1 MKKYFI
7 NNIFLLGFTVIIS
20 FIFVYYHHLIYKQE
34 EKEGFHQNQNI
45 ILLGDSILK
54 NNSYVSIGKSI
65 DDLLREK
72 TKYNVYNYAEDDSMI
87 HSVYRQLNKIPEYL
101 NDSNTTIF
109 LSIGGNDIIH
119 YYIHQDVNLDNFTF
133 LKEKFNEYR
142 NLVKTIQKK
151 LDQTRI
157 VVLDIY
163 YPTDAYFNNYLS
175 IIQEWNSLLYNDS
188 TNEFHSYS
196 LLSIHQSNKE
206 SSDFINFIEPSEEGG
221 EKIVNLILKNLD
233 FN

>member
-1 MKKYFI
+1 MKKKFI
-7 NNIFLLGFTVIIS
+7 YIYLFAFTILLVLYLFLLIYLFM
-20 FIFVYYHHLIYKQE
+20 YHN
-34 EKEGFHQNQNI
+34 KEAFHQKQNI

-54 NNSYVSIGKSI
+54 NNNYVSPGNSI
-65 DDLLREK
+65 DDLLRGK
-72 TKYNVYNYAEDDSMI
+72 TKFNIYNYAEDDSMI
-87 HSVYRQLNKIPEYL
+87 YSVYRQLNKIPEYL
-101 NDSNTTIF
+101 NDSNTTVI

-119 YYIHQDVNLDNFTF
+119 YYIHQDVNPDNFTF

-157 VVLDIY
+157 VALDIY
-163 YPTDAYFNNYLS
+163 YPTDAYFQNYLP
-175 IIQEWNSLLYNDS
+175 IIQEWNSLLYNES

-221 EKIVNLILKNLD
+221 EKIVNLILKEVKSK
-233 FN
+233 

>member
-1 MKKYFI
+1 M
-7 NNIFLLGFTVIIS
+7 
-20 FIFVYYHHLIYKQE
+20 YKQE

-54 NNSYVSIGKSI
+54 NNYYVPHGKSI

-72 TKYNVYNYAEDDSMI
+72 TKSSIYNYAEDDSMI
-87 HSVYRQLNKIPEYL
+87 HIVYHQLNKIPEYL
-101 NDSNTTIF
+101 NHSNTTVF

-119 YYIHQDVNLDNFTF
+119 YYIHKDVNPYNFTF
-133 LKEKFNEYR
+133 IKEKFHEYR
-142 NLVKTIQKK
+142 NLVKAIQKK

-163 YPTDAYFNNYLS
+163 YPNDAYFQNYLP

-188 TNEFHSYS
+188 TIESSYS
-196 LLSIHQSNKE
+196 LLSISQSIKKPN
-206 SSDFINFIEPSEEGG
+206 DFINFIEPSEEGG
-221 EKIVNLILKNLD
+221 EKIATLILKNLD
-233 FN
+233 FD